1 MDRLHPDMLARA
13 RPAVDRPHYDRDA
26 LRIGIVHLGL
36 GAFARAHLAPV
47 NEAAMVQASDWRW
60 GICGVSLRQPDTR
73 DALAPQDGLYTLAI
87 RDADA
92 AGAKREQLSIIGTLR
107 EALVAP
113 DDPTRVLARI
123 AAPDTR
129 IVSLTVTEKG
139 YCHHPATGALN
150 ADHPDIVH
158 DLLHPESPRSIVG
171 FIVYGLQQRHAAKA
185 SPLALMSLDNLP
197 SNGKLLRGLVL
208 DFAGRVDP
216 GLQEWIATTCTFPCS
231 MVDRIVPRTTEAD
244 RESISRAIG
253 LVDAW
258 PVLGEPFLDWVI
270 EDDFAAGRPEWSAA
284 GARFVT
290 DATPY
295 EVLKLRMVN
304 GTHSAL
310 AYLSVLAGWRTVD
323 QAIAEPAMR
332 RYISTLMRDEITPTL
347 PALEGLDLAQ
357 YAQRLLARFAN
368 PALQHQTRQI
378 AMDGSQKL
386 PQRLLG
392 TIRERLRD
400 GMPIDGL
407 ALAVAAWLVYL
418 QGRDEAREPYAI
430 SDPLADALK
439 VEVAAAVAAG
449 EAATNSAHRDVAEV
463 ADMPYV
469 ARTADFADA
478 ADEAYVAQLT
488 GYRPVFGDLG
498 SNDRF
503 VKAVAAQVK
512 QLRTIGVAAT
522 LATRGTAS
530 VV

>member
-1 MDRLHPDMLARA
+1 MDRLHPDTLARA
-13 RPAVDRPHYDRDA
+13 MPAVDRLHYDRDA

-113 DDPTRVLARI
+113 DDPARVLARI

-150 ADHPDIVH
+150 ADHPDIMH

-185 SPLALMSLDNLP
+185 SPLTLMSLDNLP
-197 SNGKLLRGLVL
+197 SNGKLLRGLVI

-216 GLQEWIATTCTFPCS
+216 GLREWIATTCTFPCS
-231 MVDRIVPRTTEAD
+231 MVDRIVPRTTDAD

-270 EDDFAAGRPEWSAA
+270 EDDFAADRPDWSVA

-290 DATPY
+290 HATPY
-295 EVLKLRMVN
+295 ELLKLRMVN

-323 QAIAEPAMR
+323 QAIAQPAMR
-332 RYISTLMRDEITPTL
+332 RYICTLMRDEIAPTL
-347 PALEGLDLAQ
+347 PALEGLDLAR
-357 YAQRLLARFAN
+357 YAERLLARFAN
-368 PALQHQTRQI
+368 PALHHQTRQI

-392 TIRERLRD
+392 TIRERLRA
-400 GMPIDGL
+400 GLPIDGL

-418 QGRDEAREPYAI
+418 QGRDEAHEQYPI
-430 SDPLADALK
+430 SDPLADALSI
-439 VEVAAAVAAG
+439 EVAAAVAARD
-449 EAATNSAHRDVAEV
+449 ATDDPLLKDTR
-463 ADMPYV
+463 YV
-469 ARTADFADA
+469 ARLID
-478 ADEAYVAQLT
+478 
-488 GYRPVFGDLG
+488 YRPVFGDLSG
-498 SNDRF
+498 NDRF
-503 VKAVAAQVK
+503 VNAVALQVK
-512 QLRTIGVAAT
+512 QLRTIGVADT
-522 LATRGTAS
+522 LEALGTTRAD
-530 VV
+530 